1 MLDFMSNGGV
11 MMHPQRVTA
20 AMLLVAAGWSAGA
33 WGQLHSADEAIQS
46 AGRAAHFGSA
56 VCGFTADQVAHYKAK
71 LRASTPEANDF
82 DYQWNYGWT
91 QQERSLLQYQTLRTT
106 NPQAY
111 AERAKGDCNRL
122 RFRIKNTRAAA
133 SGGGPE
139 TTKP

>member
-1 MLDFMSNGGV
+1 
-11 MMHPQRVTA
+11 MMHTQRVSTTVLLIA
-20 AMLLVAAGWSAGA
+20 AAFSAGA
-33 WGQLHSADEAIQS
+33 WGQVHSSDEAVQS
-46 AGRAAHFGSA
+46 AGRAAHFGSV

-71 LRASTPEANDF
+71 LRASTPEAKDF

-91 QQERSLLQYQTLRTT
+91 QQERSLLDYQTLRTS

-133 SGGGPE
+133 SNKGTE